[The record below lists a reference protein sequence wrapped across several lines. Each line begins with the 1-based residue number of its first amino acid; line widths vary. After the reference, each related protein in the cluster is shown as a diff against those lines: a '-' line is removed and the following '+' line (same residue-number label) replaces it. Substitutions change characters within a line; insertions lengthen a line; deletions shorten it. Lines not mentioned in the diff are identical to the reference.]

1 MNIVDR
7 FSENLTAIEYP
18 KEKTSWNIAGILKGK
33 NAFYKFDVRGIVK
46 ESVNRGYK
54 TGRLNSKADKMVFE
68 FKDKWIIL
76 DMEELNNHVKKNK
89 LKNLELSNL
98 IKSLEW
104 TIKIS
109 KGNIFQEEFL
119 QISEHYKSNLD
130 LYSSWSATYGKGDY
144 HVPHNHGSTG
154 YCGILYLNMHK
165 KSPTT
170 CYMQPWNCDRDR
182 SIIYEP
188 KAEVGDIVIVPQ
200 FIVHFTRPNPLPFK
214 KRIISFDFRLQ

>member
-33 NAFYKFDVRGIVK
+33 NAFYKFDVRGLVK
-46 ESVNRGYK
+46 ESKNRGYK

-109 KGNIFQEEFL
+109 KGDKDENR
-119 QISEHYKSNLD
+119 H
-130 LYSSWSATYGKGDY
+130 A
-144 HVPHNHGSTG
+144 V
-154 YCGILYLNMHK
+154 
-165 KSPTT
+165 
-170 CYMQPWNCDRDR
+170 
-182 SIIYEP
+182 
-188 KAEVGDIVIVPQ
+188 
-200 FIVHFTRPNPLPFK
+200 
-214 KRIISFDFRLQ
+214 